1 MAAAKSKWLCT
12 VAALL
17 AATVHGAL
25 RVERG
30 VGGVSWICGEDG
42 GRIIGVGAL
51 RMKQKGWRS
60 AVSVTQEED
69 RVVAVFTAEGGE
81 GRPHGWTVHTP
92 LGPGARKDAF
102 PFKPGRWRR
111 HPAGRE
117 AEPFEVSLGR
127 FKIVRSPHGSVLFD
141 LGGNESWCGAGHES
155 IEFENQEEGVF
166 SRRIV
171 FHGMRGGETP
181 EECCARVR
189 GVPFALSLG
198 SPVRN
203 NIFDG
208 GDATVRWTAT
218 ETAGTAVT
226 NAPLSLVVRDW
237 DGRETAA
244 LRETV
249 AFSPHERKAGTLA
262 VPAPP
267 RGIYF
272 VELAVGEGGEEEFT
286 RTTFVVIPPFAFS
299 KDDTFFGLCLRTG
312 RTFHDEREAEYALAA
327 RLGFRYLRGG
337 DDPLARRFGMRAGF
351 SRQMPRH
358 DYGGEA
364 GDAAEVE
371 QWLDAIDEM
380 GSPIFEFGNEIGHF
394 AGENERNVLYDRYN
408 GWLDAIRAARARRG
422 MDFRIAYGTSSRRP
436 ELMRLIEDK
445 GIFGKLDMF
454 VVHPGRL
461 NWTPDL
467 VGGGWRYRGLILGSK
482 RIYADFGHAD
492 TPIILTEVYAK
503 TQPNSQHSDSL
514 RQSAE
519 NAVLNAVIAKA
530 DGMAGFCVFQLH
542 EGTSFDENG
551 FPMGGRTAPVQWHYG
566 ILNRDN
572 SPKPSALGYETA
584 AEELEGARFVC
595 EVRLAGTALRG
606 FLFDTPRGPLAV
618 LWDRT
623 EGYDL
628 RTQGPRVRAAGE
640 PFFHFEP
647 WLENWRVKKDYVF
660 KVADGTES
668 VIVRDAIGR
677 KREIAAAAGRVS
689 LALTGA
695 PVFVRSLDPAQFDA
709 AATEECASPRAD
721 APDNDLGDTIPEETE
736 EAEMQMDG

>member
-1 MAAAKSKWLCT
+1 MMRRLAINCHHAAAAVT
-12 VAALL
+12 LL
-17 AATVHGAL
+17 AASMAL
-25 RVERG
+25 GGLSVEKDAPG
-30 VGGVSWICGEDG
+30 ISWICGEDG

-81 GRPHGWTVHTP
+81 GRPHGWTVPTP
-92 LGPGARKDAF
+92 LGEGARKEQF
-102 PFKPGRWRR
+102 PLKAGRWRR

-117 AEPFEVSLGR
+117 AEPMEVSLG
-127 FKIVRSPHGSVLFD
+127 KWKVVRSPHGNLIFN
-141 LGGNESWCGAGHES
+141 LGGNENWCGDRHES
-155 IEFENQEEGVF
+155 IEFGDGAEGVF

-198 SPVRN
+198 CPVRN

-286 RTTFVVIPPFAFS
+286 RTTFAVIPPFAFS

-371 QWLDAIDEM
+371 QWLDAIAEM

-394 AGENERNVLYDRYN
+394 AGEDERHVLYDRYN

-482 RIYADFGHAD
+482 HIYADFGHAD

-530 DGMAGFCVFQLH
+530 DGMAGFCAFQLH

-551 FPMGGRTAPVQWHYG
+551 IAPKGGRTAAVQWHYG

-572 SPKPSALGYETA
+572 SPKPSAMAYETA
-584 AEELEGARFVC
+584 AEELEGARFVR
-595 EVRLAGTALRG
+595 EVRLAGKALRG
-606 FLFDTPRGPLAV
+606 FAFDTPRGPLAV

-623 EGYDL
+623 EGFDL
-628 RTQGPRVRAAGE
+628 RTQGPRVRGKGE
-640 PFFHFEP
+640 AFFHFEP
-647 WLENWRVKKDYVF
+647 WLENWRVKADYVF
-660 KVADGTES
+660 KVAEGAGGVT
-668 VIVRDAIGR
+668 VRDVIGR
-677 KREIAAAAGRVS
+677 ERSVPAEGGTVR
-689 LALTGA
+689 LELTGA
-695 PVFVRSLDPAQFDA
+695 PVFVRGLDPAQFDD
-709 AATEECASPRAD
+709 ATEERAPSD
-721 APDNDLGDTIPEETE
+721 DPEPEILETPD
-736 EAEMQMDG
+736 EAEEHEDG